1 MEDAISLVLR
11 TAYRHAVREPTAE
24 AGFARI
30 REITGTTLSDAVLA
44 DAVARCVA
52 AGHLKDPVRLEEGA
66 LQCRWQL
73 DLTPA
78 GVQAALDLR

>member
-30 REITGTTLSDAVLA
+30 REITGTTL
-44 DAVARCVA
+44 C
-52 AGHLKDPVRLEEGA
+52 
-66 LQCRWQL
+66 
-73 DLTPA
+73 
-78 GVQAALDLR
+78 